1 MTIGSKASNHI
12 SFPWTKKR
20 QRTCALIKSS
30 LLSAK
35 KCRAIMLLRSRM
47 HCLSPSDNPN
57 AGSGAGRNG
66 IPPWLLPTKECKKF
80 DNTLWGGPAYEK

>member
-1 MTIGSKASNHI
+1 
-12 SFPWTKKR
+12 
-20 QRTCALIKSS
+20 
-30 LLSAK
+30 
-35 KCRAIMLLRSRM
+35 MLLRSRM